1 MKNLLYVA
9 LLSGLAWPAA
19 AQISPNLRLKHELD
33 SLCEV
38 DQLYRAMLF
47 DPRLTRRPDS
57 LAKVLGVAKDQLNQA
72 IMTHMV
78 RTDAT
83 NLARVQAILT
93 QYGYPGRSLVGIP
106 TNEAAWYVIQHAPA
120 LIPQYL
126 PLMKA
131 AAEAGELPFSRY
143 ATMLDRQLMFE
154 GKEQVYGTQARSDPH
169 NTYFIWP
176 IQQPAQVNQRRKQ
189 AGFTTT
195 VEENAA
201 RLHVIYKALTLADVA
216 NMPQ

>member
-9 LLSGLAWPAA
+9 FLSGLAWPAA
-19 AQISPNLRLKHELD
+19 AQTTPNPRLKHELD
-33 SLCEV
+33 SLYAV
-38 DQLYRAMLF
+38 DQRYRAMLF

-57 LAKVLGVAKDQLNQA
+57 LAAVLGVAPEALNRA
-72 IMTHMV
+72 IMAQMV

-83 NLARVQAILT
+83 NLARVQAILA
-93 QYGYPGRSLVGIP
+93 QYGYPGTSLVGAP
-106 TNEAAWYVIQHAPA
+106 TNEAAWYVIQHAPD
-120 LIPQYL
+120 LIPRYL
-126 PLMKA
+126 PMMKA

-154 GKEQVYGTQARSDPH
+154 GKEQLYGTQARSGTH

-176 IQQPAQVNQRRKQ
+176 IQQPAQVNQRRQQ

-201 RLHVIYKALTLADVA
+201 RLHVTYKVLTLADVA
-216 NMPQ
+216 NMPK

>member
-1 MKNLLYVA
+1 MKNLLYVV
-9 LLSGLAWPAA
+9 LLSGLVLPAA
-19 AQISPNLRLKHELD
+19 AQTNANPRLKHELD
-33 SLCEV
+33 SLFEV
-38 DQLYRAMLF
+38 DQRYRAMLF
-47 DPRLTRRPDS
+47 EPRLTRRPDS
-57 LAKVLGVAKDQLNQA
+57 LAAVLGVIKQELNQA
-72 IMTHMV
+72 IMGQML

-83 NLARVQAILT
+83 NLVRVQAILT
-93 QYGYPGRSLVGIP
+93 QYGYPGKSLVGIP

-131 AAEAGELPFSRY
+131 AAESGELPFSRY
-143 ATMLDRQLMFE
+143 ATMLDRQLMLE
-154 GKEQVYGTQARSDPH
+154 GKAQLYGTQARIDPH

-176 IQQPAQVNQRRKQ
+176 IQQPEQVNQRRKQ

-201 RLHVIYKALTLADVA
+201 RLHVTYKVLTLADVA
-216 NMPQ
+216 NMP